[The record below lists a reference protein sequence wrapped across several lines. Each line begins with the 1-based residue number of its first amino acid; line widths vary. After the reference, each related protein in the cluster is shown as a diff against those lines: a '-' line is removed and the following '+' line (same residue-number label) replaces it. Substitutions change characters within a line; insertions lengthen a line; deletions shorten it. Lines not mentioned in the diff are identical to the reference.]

1 MSHIG
6 KKRIIRLKIYRNGQ
20 KKPSVPTY
28 RSFQLILYQ
37 KMQGIAIVFS
47 NIFQKSVE
55 FYYFVSNVKNI
66 CFAGRKT

>member
-6 KKRIIRLKIYRNGQ
+6 KKRIIRFKIYRNGQ

-37 KMQGIAIVFS
+37 KIEKNAIVFS
-47 NIFQKSVE
+47 NIF
-55 FYYFVSNVKNI
+55 KNMGEKY
-66 CFAGRKT
+66 CFWVLDGEK